1 MTTITSARPP
11 KRRRARKAAFEPR
24 PPDSSRIVTLSSDFG
39 TADGYVGAMKG
50 VIMSGAPGARIVD
63 ITHEIRP
70 GDVRGGALALEA
82 AAPFFPPGTIHLV
95 VVDPGVGTLRRG
107 IAVEA
112 GDAILVGPDNGV
124 LSLAA
129 KGPRRVF
136 VLDRPERHRSVVS
149 ATFHGRD
156 VFAPIVAQLVEGA
169 RLRDLGTPAPAM
181 SDLELP
187 TPSISPQV
195 VGGQVIHGDRFGNLV
210 TNITSAELRGLLAA
224 HGAARLEVTIGRR
237 SVGPIVRTYGEARSG
252 ALLAVVGSSGRLEIA
267 VRDGSAAD
275 RLHYRRGAEL
285 FVRVGV
291 VRARRVLKSL

>member
-1 MTTITSARPP
+1 MAAITVPGIP

-24 PPDSSRIVTLSSDFG
+24 PPDATGVVTLSSDFG

-50 VIMSGAPGARIVD
+50 VIVSSAPRVRIVD
-63 ITHEIRP
+63 ITHEIGP
-70 GDVRGGALALEA
+70 GDVRSGALAIEA

-95 VVDPGVGTLRRG
+95 VVDPGVGTPRRA

-112 GDAILVGPDNGV
+112 ADAIFVGPDNGV

-129 KGPRRVF
+129 RGPRRVF

-156 VFAPIVAQLVEGA
+156 VFAPIVAQLAEGA
-169 RLRDLGTPAPAM
+169 RLRDLGTPAPGM

-187 TPSISPQV
+187 TPSISSRE

-210 TNITSAELRGLLAA
+210 TNITSTELRGLVAA
-224 HGAARLEVTIGRR
+224 HGASKLDVTVGRR
-237 SVGPIVRTYGEARSG
+237 SVGPILTTYGEGNSG
-252 ALLAVVGSSGRLEIA
+252 ALLALVGSSGRLEIA
-267 VRDGSAAD
+267 VRDGSAAA
-275 RLHYRRGAEL
+275 RLAYRPGAKL
-285 FVRVGV
+285 LVRVGAL
-291 VRARRVLKSL
+291 RARRVLKGL